1 VGLYRD
7 EAVVLRTWKLGEA
20 DRIVSLHTLGNG
32 KVRGVAKG
40 VRRTRSKFGARLEPA
55 CHVAVQLYRGRGD
68 LDTVTQAETIDRFG
82 SLRSDPERFARA
94 SAMLEAVDQLAPETG
109 GDPDLH
115 VMLVRALATLDR
127 TDSPLVVAGFFL
139 KLLTLEGVQ
148 PELDSCV
155 GCGASGP
162 LQAIDVHSGGVLCRD
177 CRQGR
182 PISPEGLDTLRR
194 MLGGQLASVLRQ
206 PITEAGDEVT
216 AVATAAME
224 AHLERRLR
232 SVAVLDDSAP

>member
-1 VGLYRD
+1 MGLYRD

-20 DRIVSLHTLGNG
+20 DRIVSLHTLDNG

-40 VRRTRSKFGARLEPA
+40 VRRTRSKFGGRLEPA

-82 SLRSDPERFARA
+82 GLRSDPERFARA
-94 SAMLEAVDQLAPETG
+94 SAMLEAVDQLAPENG
-109 GDPDLH
+109 SDPDRH

-127 TDSPLVVAGFFL
+127 ADSPLVVAGFFL
-139 KLLTLEGVQ
+139 KLLSLEGVQ
-148 PELDSCV
+148 PELDRCV
-155 GCGASGP
+155 GCGAAEP
-162 LQAIDVHSGGVLCRD
+162 LQAMDVHAGGVLCRE

-182 PISPEGLDTLRR
+182 PISAEALDMLRR
-194 MLGGQLASVLRQ
+194 MLGGQLAAVLRQ
-206 PITEAGDEVT
+206 PVTEAAEEV
-216 AVATAAME
+216 AALATAAME

-232 SVAVLDDSAP
+232 SVTVLDSA

>member
-1 VGLYRD
+1 MGLYRD

-20 DRIVSLHTLGNG
+20 DRIVSLHTLGHG

-55 CHVAVQLYRGRGD
+55 CHVAVQLYRGRGE

-94 SAMLEAVDQLAPETG
+94 SAMLEAVDQLAPEGG
-109 GDPDLH
+109 GDPDRHL
-115 VMLVRALATLDR
+115 MLVRALATLDR
-127 TDSPLVVAGFFL
+127 ADSPLVVAGFFL
-139 KLLTLEGVQ
+139 KLLALEGVQ

-155 GCGASGP
+155 ACGAGGP
-162 LQAIDVHSGGVLCRD
+162 LKAIDVHLGGVLCRD

-182 PISPEGLDTLRR
+182 PISPEALDMLRR
-194 MLGGQLASVLRQ
+194 MLGGQLAAVLRQ
-206 PITEAGDEVT
+206 PAGDAAEEV
-216 AVATAAME
+216 AAIATAAIE

-232 SVAVLDDSAP
+232 SVTVLDHG